1 MLGSA
6 AGYRNEDE
14 KSTCLSEV
22 GRSFFTLG
30 NAFTRLLLQ
39 LLGPVYQ
46 PTRS

>member
-1 MLGSA
+1 MPNGYEFFAGRKLVMLGSA

-30 NAFTRLLLQ
+30 NAFT
-39 LLGPVYQ
+39 
-46 PTRS
+46 